1 MGIWYCTRED
11 VKSALDSKATAYNNK
26 DVDAAIEQ
34 ASRNAEGLLHRRYY
48 PEMAT
53 RTFDWPNQYY
63 APSWRLYLRNNELIS
78 LTTLVSGGITVPPT
92 GYFLR
97 RSDNVDYPP
106 YTFIDINL
114 ASSSAFSGGS
124 TFQRSI
130 VATGLYGYHD
140 TQTDIGGTL
149 ATTINSSTATV
160 DVTNSADIGVG
171 SLLNLELERVTI
183 SARSLLTTATTI
195 NADMGALNS
204 VVSASVTDGT
214 KHHEGELIT
223 IDAET
228 MIVRGIAGNT
238 LIVQRAW
245 DGSVLAQHTS
255 GATVYAP
262 RRLTAVRAALG
273 TMAAAHNAGISIT
286 RQTYPGPVVSLAR
299 AYAINNRLQEVAGY
313 ARVAGSGNNA
323 YEFTGRGII
332 QLEQDAY
339 QSVGRRNRLGA
350 I

>member
-34 ASRNAEGLLHRRYY
+34 ASRNAESFLHRRYY
-48 PEMAT
+48 PEIAT
-53 RTFDWPNQYY
+53 RYIDWPNQDY
-63 APSWRLYLRNNELIS
+63 APSWRIYLKKNELIS
-78 LTTLVSGGITVPPT
+78 LTTLVSGGTTIPATD
-92 GYFLR
+92 YFLR
-97 RSDNVDYPP
+97 RSDNEERPP

-114 ASSSAFSGGS
+114 ASASAFSGGS

-130 VATGLYGYHD
+130 ALTGVFGYQD
-140 TQTDIGGTL
+140 VQTDIGGTL
-149 ATTINSSTATV
+149 ATTVNASVTTV
-160 DVTNSADIGVG
+160 DVTNSADIGTG
-171 SLLNLELERVTI
+171 SLLNLESERVTV

-195 NADMGALNS
+195 TADVGALNS
-204 VVSASVTDGT
+204 VTLVSTSDGT
-214 KHHEGELIT
+214 KHHADELIT

-228 MIVRGIAGNT
+228 MIVRSVVGNN

-245 DGSVLAQHTS
+245 DGSVLAPHTT
-255 GATVYAP
+255 GATVFAP
-262 RRLTAVRAALG
+262 RRLTVARAALG
-273 TMAAAHNAGISIT
+273 TTAAAHTAGIAIT
-286 RQTYPGPVVSLAR
+286 RQTYPGPVVSLTR
-299 AYAINNRLQEVAGY
+299 AYAINNRMQEVTGF

-332 QLEQDAY
+332 QLEQDAM
-339 QSVGRRNRLGA
+339 QAVGKKNRLGA